1 MPRVHTATKS
11 PRATKK
17 PYVCTGCREEIVAGQ
32 KYYTWSR
39 RFQGPRYRHVSCGF
53 PRPTELSDRKTA
65 QVEEAIGDAETA
77 LQGVSWTLDETDE
90 PGGTVDL
97 GDVVSQISDILSEV
111 GGIAEDVGSEYES
124 SADNMPESLQYGYQ
138 AEAMREVAGE
148 LSDWADNLNSWSPSA
163 EESIELDE
171 LGDDG
176 DRETWASEA
185 QDKIDEAVTALVD
198 EANEAMQDLPE
209 YQG

>member
-1 MPRVHTATKS
+1 MPRVNTATKS

-17 PYVCTGCREEIVAGQ
+17 PYVCTGCREEITSGQ

-65 QVEEAIGDAETA
+65 QVEEAIQDAEGS
-77 LQGVSWTLDETDE
+77 LGGVSWTLGANDE

-97 GDVVSQISDILSEV
+97 GDVVSQINDILQEV
-111 GGIAEDVGSEYES
+111 GSSAEDVGSEYES
-124 SADNMPESLQYGYQ
+124 SADNMPESLQYGSQ

-176 DRETWASEA
+176 DREAWASEA
-185 QDKIDEAVTALVD
+185 QDKIDEAVQALVD
-198 EANEAMQDLPE
+198 EAIETMQDLPE